1 MVTAKIPVAL
11 TFLSTGGSAPA
22 YFYVHEGFVPLC
34 SKRTW
39 SFSSRS
45 CTPVGLRAGTCAAAS
60 GVPVVCE
67 ALVSAL
73 RTRAPWQH
81 KELLSVGGGE
91 VAGARGIAGRD

>member
-1 MVTAKIPVAL
+1 MTAKIPIAL

-22 YFYVHEGFVPLC
+22 YFDVHEGFVPLC

-45 CTPVGLRAGTCAAAS
+45 CVAVGLRAGTHVAAS

-73 RTRAPWQH
+73 RTGAPWQP

-91 VAGARGIAGRD
+91 VTGARGIAGRD